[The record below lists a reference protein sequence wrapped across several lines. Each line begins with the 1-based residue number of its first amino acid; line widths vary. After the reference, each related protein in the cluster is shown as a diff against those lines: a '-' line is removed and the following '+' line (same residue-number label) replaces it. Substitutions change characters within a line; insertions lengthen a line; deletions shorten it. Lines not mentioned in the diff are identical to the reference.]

1 MNYSFLNRGE
11 NCTTPCVIV
20 SWSEKRGEKFQES
33 EELETQEHECV
44 LIKPQT
50 HYHVLTVVD
59 HCEYQFNVPES
70 N

>member
-20 SWSEKRGEKFQES
+20 SWKKFQES